1 MDGMA
6 RNERLHEAIRNNGRR
21 LIDVADEVGTDPKT
35 VERWITTG
43 RLPRPA
49 SRQKLAE
56 VLAVPESVLWPDA
69 PGTAYGTSE
78 LVGIYTTR
86 VELSPA
92 TVGSLLDAAVHHIDV
107 LAYAAL
113 WLWDSVPAF
122 AARLAEKAEKGVQVR
137 LCLGDPECDAVAL
150 RGQEE
155 GVGDGLAGRCRLAA
169 AYTQDVRAADPEAV
183 RTTTAT
189 LYSSILRFDDEVLVN
204 SHFWGNAAS
213 DSPVLHLRRQDDRG
227 MASNAL
233 RSFERV
239 WGAAQPASVG

>member
-1 MDGMA
+1 MA
-6 RNERLHEAIRNNGRR
+6 RNERLHEAIRHNGRR
-21 LIDVADEVGTDPKT
+21 LQDVADEVGTDPKT

-49 SRQKLAE
+49 SRRRLAE

-69 PGTAYGTSE
+69 PGVAYGVSE

-92 TVGSLLDAAVHHIDV
+92 TVASLLDAAQQHVDV

-113 WLWDSVPAF
+113 WLWDSVPDF
-122 AARLAEKAEKGVQVR
+122 AGRVAEKMSRGTKVR
-137 LCLGDPECDAVAL
+137 LCLGDPECDAVGL

-155 GVGDGLAGRCRLAA
+155 GVGDGIASRCRLAA
-169 AYTQDVRAADPEAV
+169 NYASAVQRADPEAV

-189 LYSSILRFDDEVLVN
+189 LYSSIFRFDDQVLVN
-204 SHFWGNAAS
+204 THFWGSAAS
-213 DSPVLHLRRQDDRG
+213 DAPVLHLRRQGDRG
-227 MASNAL
+227 MASSAL

-239 WGAAQPASVG
+239 WGNAQPLPTG

>member
-1 MDGMA
+1 MA
-6 RNERLHEAIRNNGRR
+6 RNQRLHEAIRQNGQR
-21 LIDVADEVGTDPKT
+21 LVDVADEVGTDPKT
-35 VERWITTG
+35 VERWVTTG

-69 PGTAYGTSE
+69 PGAAYGASE

-92 TVGSLLDAAVHHIDV
+92 TVGSLLDAAQHHIDV

-113 WLWDSVPAF
+113 WLWDSVPNF
-122 AARLAEKAEKGVQVR
+122 AGRLAEKASRGVSVR

-155 GVGDGLAGRCRLAA
+155 GVGDGMAGRCRLAA
-169 AYTQDVRAADPEAV
+169 TYASAVQRADAEAV
-183 RTTTAT
+183 RKTAAT
-189 LYSSILRFDDEVLVN
+189 LYSSVFRFDDEVLVN
-204 SHFWGNAAS
+204 THFWGSPANDA
-213 DSPVLHLRRQDDRG
+213 PVLHLRRRDDRG

-239 WGAAQPASVG
+239 WENAQPLSTG

>member
-1 MDGMA
+1 MA
-6 RNERLHEAIRNNGRR
+6 RNERLHDAIRHSGRR
-21 LIDVADEVGTDPKT
+21 LADVADEVGTDPKT
-35 VERWITTG
+35 VERWVTTG

-56 VLAVPESVLWPDA
+56 VLAVPESVLWPGA
-69 PGTAYGTSE
+69 PGAAYGASE

-92 TVGSLLDAAVHHIDV
+92 TVGSLLDSAERHIDV

-113 WLWDSVPAF
+113 WLWDSVPDF
-122 AARLAEKAEKGVQVR
+122 AGRVAEKASAGVNVR

-155 GVGDGLAGRCRLAA
+155 GVGDGMAGRCRLAA
-169 AYTQDVRAADPEAV
+169 TYASTVQRADAGAV
-183 RTTTAT
+183 RTTSAT
-189 LYSSILRFDDEVLVN
+189 LYSSVFRFDDEVLVN
-204 SHFWGNAAS
+204 THFWGSPAS
-213 DSPVLHLRRQDDRG
+213 DAPVLHLRRRDDRG

-239 WGAAQPASVG
+239 WESAQPLSTG